1 MTPVSLPLPDMSAT
15 AEDSRSAADKEV
27 FHSPQ
32 VHLAHEIIDRV
43 EAVLDARLGV
53 SSCLEPDSGH
63 FSDVV
68 FCVLTAKVSWLKLVF
83 LC

>member
-1 MTPVSLPLPDMSAT
+1 MTPVRLPLPDMSAT

-27 FHSPQ
+27 FHRPQ
-32 VHLAHEIIDRV
+32 IHLAHEIIDRV

-68 FCVLTAKVSWLKLVF
+68 FCVLTANVSRLVCV
-83 LC
+83 LS